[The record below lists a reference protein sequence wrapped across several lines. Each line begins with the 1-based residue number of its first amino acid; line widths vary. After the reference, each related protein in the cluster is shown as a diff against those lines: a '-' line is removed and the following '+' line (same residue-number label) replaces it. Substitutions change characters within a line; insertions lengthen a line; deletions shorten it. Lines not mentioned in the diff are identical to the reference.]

1 MSLLIMAMTNEQVEE
16 KLISV
21 ERKVSTI
28 LDLIAG
34 NNLNKDDKG
43 IVGKVVSHD
52 DRLDDLEKWR
62 DRLVWTVIGMGL
74 PASVGIWEI
83 LRKIILKN

>member
-1 MSLLIMAMTNEQVEE
+1 MAMTNEQVEE

>member
-16 KLISV
+16 KLVSV